1 MTFEW
6 AYNLQDACV
15 RYQHDPRIG
24 LFHGILSGE
33 VGTFLEN
40 INAVKCPLTIGLWQ
54 VTSHVFVDV
63 RHFGRQIKNSSLK
76 ANMASK

>member
-33 VGTFLEN
+33 VGRFLEN
-40 INAVKCPLTIGLWQ
+40 FDAVKCPLINYWALASD
-54 VTSHVFVDV
+54 VTT
-63 RHFGRQIKNSSLK
+63 RIC
-76 ANMASK
+76 